1 MRWRKH
7 AAARLK
13 TRALWDRLD
22 LLSRSR
28 NWLAQEIGAGPSY
41 LSKLIN
47 EERAQSGRIRDALGV
62 RDFKEMFAME
72 RKSDNA

>member
-1 MRWRKH
+1 MRI
-7 AAARLK
+7 K

-28 NWLAQEIGAGPSY
+28 NWLAQEIGARPGY
-41 LSKLIN
+41 LSRLIS
-47 EERAQSGRIRDALGV
+47 EERAQSGRIRDALGA

-72 RKSDNA
+72 RNSDNA

>member
-1 MRWRKH
+1 MRWRNH
-7 AAARLK
+7 AALRIK

-28 NWLAQEIGAGPSY
+28 NWLVQEIGAGPNY
-41 LSKLIN
+41 LSKLIS
-47 EERAQSGRIRDALGV
+47 EERAPSGRIRDALGV

-72 RKSDNA
+72 R